1 TGAMRTF
8 LQRSPFLAAYCYG
21 NIPTIVMEG
30 MASIAIR
37 PIRRSISMLLS
48 RNLYCPRRWLQRQPL
63 QRHPLPRQPKAPDLL
78 SFFLMAVLALPIAGT
93 KARADQA
100 CIMLNAQQ
108 AETRVHVELSA
119 SEPEKAYCIRAR
131 KRQNWRAGISNAQG
145 VEPSGRVISP
155 GGKMDGG
162 PGGPFY
168 RGEL

>member
-1 TGAMRTF
+1 
-8 LQRSPFLAAYCYG
+8 
-21 NIPTIVMEG
+21 
-30 MASIAIR
+30 
-37 PIRRSISMLLS
+37 
-48 RNLYCPRRWLQRQPL
+48 
-63 QRHPLPRQPKAPDLL
+63 
-78 SFFLMAVLALPIAGT
+78 MAVLALPIAGT

-168 RGEL
+168 RGELRESGIYRIEASQRGHKRAGSYDLTIEITPPR